1 VADECAACPVPGMVN
16 QPSKPPPPPDSLVAC
31 GQDVLV
37 YAPAVL
43 IFFEAVVPLFVR
55 HKIREEL
62 DAARKEPIAFKHQIP
77 QGKLVV
83 ATRRGISATVTE
95 HQITEGGLPCVRAM
109 VGIMLSPGDGSAS
122 ADQITPR

>member
-1 VADECAACPVPGMVN
+1 MPGLWPSSTDCCRSVLFNRDWFTIEAVRLSWGPSPHHRRSLACDG
-16 QPSKPPPPPDSLVAC
+16 D
-31 GQDVLV
+31 QDVLV

-77 QGKLVV
+77 QGEAAVIMVDETATLLSLVLMMV
-83 ATRRGISATVTE
+83 YISPSHSSTIYRR
-95 HQITEGGLPCVRAM
+95 
-109 VGIMLSPGDGSAS
+109 
-122 ADQITPR
+122 